1 MRRRLLLVVVA
12 VVDGH
17 RVGGD
22 DSVAVVVKVEI
33 SQRRHR
39 PSRPRRHRHCDSVA
53 VVVKVCANDVPVVDF
68 SIVASGVWRD
78 VVLVGVRGAGRGLGG
93 DRLPR

>member
-12 VVDGH
+12 VDDGH

-22 DSVAVVVKVEI
+22 
-33 SQRRHR
+33 
-39 PSRPRRHRHCDSVA
+39 DSVA